1 MIGRIEIGVIV
12 VTFISIIIF
21 HILIGFK
28 QFKKQ
33 KTGLTIKDFLK
44 IAVGFVIYSSV
55 YSFLRPQPIWFNIH
69 FLTVIFLLLNFFQIL
84 HYISIRKLSNNWTDS
99 ERPTDDGQL
108 EREGMYRI
116 VRHPIYSMFFFEGL
130 MITLI
135 SPWLLPIGLSF
146 MFIPIYRLVICRE
159 EDHLVTKYG
168 SQYEVFRQQT
178 KFKIIPFIW

>member
-69 FLTVIFLLLNFFQIL
+69 FLTVIFLLLNFFKSYIISAFASLATIGPIL
-84 HYISIRKLSNNWTDS
+84 NVPQMMVSLRGKAC
-99 ERPTDDGQL
+99 
-108 EREGMYRI
+108 
-116 VRHPIYSMFFFEGL
+116 
-130 MITLI
+130 
-135 SPWLLPIGLSF
+135 IGS
-146 MFIPIYRLVICRE
+146 
-159 EDHLVTKYG
+159 
-168 SQYEVFRQQT
+168 
-178 KFKIIPFIW
+178 